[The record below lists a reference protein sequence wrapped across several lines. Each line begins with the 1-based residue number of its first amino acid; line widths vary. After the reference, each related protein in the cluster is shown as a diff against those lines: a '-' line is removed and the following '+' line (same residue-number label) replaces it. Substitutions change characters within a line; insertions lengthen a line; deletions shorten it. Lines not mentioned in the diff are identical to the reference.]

1 MILQV
6 IVHLVI
12 LHVKL
17 VLVEKKINVLE
28 YVVLIEKQKMKVNK
42 MILIFMNVNLY
53 QVLLKKTLKKKY
65 QVNVVKNVLPVL

>member
-17 VLVEKKINVLE
+17 VLGEKKINVLE